1 MTTNIRPIDM
11 LILDSLFEMSGG
23 YVLNFSNKTFAEFFA
38 GELNIDIDQPA
49 YSRDGTSKG
58 RRLKCFLQSVNKETV
73 VRTLNALWEYREAM
87 RARFGNEEK
96 VVNAHG
102 QFLQVI
108 DRIRG
113 VASQEQKNAPEP
125 ATNRPAIKQLSA
137 DLLTLSGMA
146 SQARGYEFEKF
157 LKRCFDLFGMRAR
170 DAFRLQGEQIDG
182 SFLLAD
188 QTYLLEAK
196 WHNAPTG
203 VSDLHNF
210 HGKVEQKAEWSRG
223 LFVSYAGFT
232 SDGISAF
239 GKRKR
244 IICMD
249 GHDIYEA
256 LDREIPLSHVL
267 GEKVRRAAETGA
279 VFSRVRDLFPV

>member
-1 MTTNIRPIDM
+1 VTANIRPIDM
-11 LILDSLFEMSGG
+11 LILDNLFEMGGG

-49 YSRDGTSKG
+49 YNGDGTSKG
-58 RRLKCFLQSVNKETV
+58 RRLKRFLQTVDKDTV
-73 VRTLNALWEYREAM
+73 VRTLNALWDYREAM
-87 RARFGNEEK
+87 RAKFGNEEK
-96 VVNAHG
+96 VANAHG

-113 VASQEQKNAPEP
+113 VTSQAPKKAPEP
-125 ATNRPAIKQLSA
+125 ATNRPAIRQLSA
-137 DLLTLSGMA
+137 DLLILSGMA
-146 SQARGYEFEKF
+146 PQARGYEFEKF
-157 LKRCFDLFGMRAR
+157 LKKYFDLFGMRAR
-170 DAFRLQGEQIDG
+170 DAFRMQGEQIDG
-182 SFLLAD
+182 SFLLAE

-210 HGKVEQKAEWSRG
+210 HSKVEQKAEWSRG

-232 SDGISAF
+232 ADGIAAF

-244 IICMD
+244 IVCMD

-267 GEKVRRAAETGA
+267 GEKVRRAAETGG
-279 VFSRVRDLFPV
+279 VFCRVRDLFPV